1 MTEIDAL
8 HRLRLSEQ
16 PWPVTVGPGP
26 GVLRL
31 VHPGSI
37 GERKEG
43 NALLVDLYV
52 QDFALK

>member
-16 PWPVTVGPGP
+16 PWPAVCRSWLTAPSS
-26 GVLRL
+26 RR
-31 VHPGSI
+31 SF

-52 QDFALK
+52 QDFAVK